1 MIVPSRDVTRPLT
14 TFPVMLSLIIAVNV
28 AVFMVEVA
36 AGESFIERW
45 AMVPNDVTQGRH
57 LETLLTSMFMHAS
70 LLHLVG
76 NMVFLVAFGE
86 QLEANYLGSLRF
98 LLFYL
103 LCGFAA
109 DALQIAVDPTS
120 TVPTVGASG
129 AIAGV
134 MGGFIIVFPG
144 DQIQAWVLGFFG
156 LVPTRISAGIF
167 IVLWFLLQLISGFGG
182 LAETSAS
189 EGGVA
194 YFAHIG
200 GFIAGAMLIIPMGLG
215 HREQA
220 V

>member
-1 MIVPSRDVTRPLT
+1 MIVPGRDVTRPLT

-36 AGESFIERW
+36 AGEAFIERW
-45 AMVPNDVTQGRH
+45 AMTPDDITHGRN
-57 LETLLTSMFMHAS
+57 LETLLTSMFMHAG

-86 QLEANYLGSLRF
+86 QLESNYLGSLRF

-103 LCGFAA
+103 ICGFAA
-109 DALQIAVDPTS
+109 DALQIAVDPNS

-156 LVPTRISAGIF
+156 LVPTRISAAVF
-167 IVLWFLLQLISGFGG
+167 IGLWFLLQLISGFGS
-182 LAETSAS
+182 LAETSIS

-200 GFIAGAMLIIPMGLG
+200 GFIAGALLIVPMGLG
-215 HREQA
+215 QRER
-220 V
+220 VL

>member
-1 MIVPSRDVTRPLT
+1 MIVPGRDVTRPLT
-14 TFPVMLSLIIAVNV
+14 AFPVALSLIIAVNV

-45 AMVPNDVTQGRH
+45 AMTPDDVTHGRN

-70 LLHLVG
+70 VVHLVG

-86 QLEANYLGSLRF
+86 QLEANYLGSVRF
-98 LLFYL
+98 LIFYL

-109 DALQIAVDPTS
+109 GALQIAVDPNS
-120 TVPTVGASG
+120 TVPNVGASG

-134 MGGFIIVFPG
+134 MGGFIVVFPG
-144 DQIQAWVLGFFG
+144 DQIQAWVLSFFG